1 MKINK
6 RKLFRFLVDV
16 ADRVN
21 IWFTSKLNLN
31 PKRRVLEIQQD
42 LQTTMKDL
50 DSTIGKAL
58 EIK

>member
-1 MKINK
+1 M
-6 RKLFRFLVDV
+6 FRMLVDI

-21 IWFTSKLNLN
+21 IWFTTKFNLN

-42 LQTTMKDL
+42 HQTTMKDL
-50 DSTIGKAL
+50 DDTIGKAL

>member
-1 MKINK
+1 LKINK

-21 IWFTSKLNLN
+21 IWFTSKFNLN

-42 LQTTMKDL
+42 LHTTMKDL

>member
-1 MKINK
+1 LK
-6 RKLFRFLVDV
+6 RKMFRMLVDI

-21 IWFTSKLNLN
+21 IWFTTKFNLN

-42 LQTTMKDL
+42 HQTTMKDL
-50 DSTIGKAL
+50 DDTIGKAL

>member
-1 MKINK
+1 MK
-6 RKLFRFLVDV
+6 RKTFRMLVDI

-21 IWFTSKLNLN
+21 IWFTTKFNLN

-58 EIK
+58 EIN

>member
-1 MKINK
+1 MK
-6 RKLFRFLVDV
+6 RKIFRMLVDI

-21 IWFTSKLNLN
+21 IWFTTKFNLN

-42 LQTTMKDL
+42 LYTTMQDL
-50 DSTIGKAL
+50 DSTIGKSL

>member
-1 MKINK
+1 LKINK

>member
-1 MKINK
+1 MK
-6 RKLFRFLVDV
+6 RKTFRMLVDI

-21 IWFTSKLNLN
+21 IWFTTKFNLN

>member
-1 MKINK
+1 MK
-6 RKLFRFLVDV
+6 RKLFRKLVDI

-21 IWFTSKLNLN
+21 IWFTTSFNLN

-42 LQTTMKDL
+42 LQITMQDL
-50 DSTIGKAL
+50 DDTIGKAL

>member
-1 MKINK
+1 LK
-6 RKLFRFLVDV
+6 RKLFRKLVDI

-21 IWFTSKLNLN
+21 IWFTSSFNLN

-42 LQTTMKDL
+42 LQITMQDL
-50 DSTIGKAL
+50 DNTIGKAL

>member
-1 MKINK
+1 MK
-6 RKLFRFLVDV
+6 RKLFRKLVDI

-21 IWFTSKLNLN
+21 IWFTSSFNLN

-42 LQTTMKDL
+42 LQITMQDL
-50 DSTIGKAL
+50 DNTIGKAL